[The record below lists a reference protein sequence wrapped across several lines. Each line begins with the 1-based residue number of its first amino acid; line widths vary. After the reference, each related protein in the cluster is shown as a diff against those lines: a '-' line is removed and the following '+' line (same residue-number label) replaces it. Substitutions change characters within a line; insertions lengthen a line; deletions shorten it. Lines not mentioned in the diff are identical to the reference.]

1 MVFGVVFA
9 LLKINSG
16 LTKAGIGL
24 MPRPLTIYFL
34 TNLPLGIP
42 HDNSSLQEERV
53 YNPKPHIG
61 PGTHQ
66 NHNCVHDT

>member
-24 MPRPLTIYFL
+24 EFRTL
-34 TNLPLGIP
+34 N
-42 HDNSSLQEERV
+42 DNEF
-53 YNPKPHIG
+53 
-61 PGTHQ
+61 
-66 NHNCVHDT
+66 D